1 MIDLTK
7 LSSHYIVRE
16 LGEADVDKVLEICQ
30 GNPQFYEYTEAE
42 PTREQILADM
52 KLTPPGISQSA
63 KYYLGFLTA
72 VSWLLSWIWS
82 TAIRSLILPIS
93 ASL

>member
-30 GNPQFYEYTEAE
+30 GNPQSSHFWKKNGFGVIAEADVNGR
-42 PTREQILADM
+42 T
-52 KLTPPGISQSA
+52 K
-63 KYYLGFLTA
+63 
-72 VSWLLSWIWS
+72 S
-82 TAIRSLILPIS
+82 TGS
-93 ASL
+93 

>member
-16 LGEADVDKVLEICQ
+16 LGKADVDKVLEICQ

-52 KLTPPGISQSA
+52 KGMFFLLIFWGVCM
-63 KYYLGFLTA
+63 KLFLTGWNYCICSS
-72 VSWLLSWIWS
+72 VKI
-82 TAIRSLILPIS
+82 
-93 ASL
+93 